1 MKTQNRKP
9 GRPFGVTIAIIVSVI
24 MYSILPLT
32 QVVIILGVEQIVNDV
47 SGEIDLTVD
56 ASASGGDFRG
66 GITDA
71 RLITQAIFSVIFLGI
86 AIMAWRGRP
95 SYMRFVLIGSVLLL
109 AFINIGLIIIP
120 QLTQS
125 NSGLTGTSG
134 GSLEDALASLQITQV
149 ILLILVPI
157 YVVWYLN
164 RGPARAFYRGFYLER
179 EEEKLMVEQ

>member
-1 MKTQNRKP
+1 MKAQNTKP

-24 MYSILPLT
+24 MYSFLPLT

-47 SGEIDLTVD
+47 SDGIDLTVD

-66 GITDA
+66 GVTDGQ
-71 RLITQAIFSVIFLGI
+71 LITQSAFSLIFLGV

-95 SYMRFVLIGSVLLL
+95 SYMRFVLIGSVLIL
-109 AFINIGLIIIP
+109 ALINIGLIIIP

-125 NSGLTGTSG
+125 DSGLTGASG
-134 GSLEDALASLQITQV
+134 GSLEDAFASLQITQI

-179 EEEKLMVEQ
+179 EEKQKVES